1 MKAKA
6 ITHNILGAL
15 SNFLFL
21 FLTGILLLPYYFKFI
36 STSDYGIWLGG
47 ISFLS
52 LVSVFEANISLI
64 LTQQL
69 GSQWVNNKIEEFSK
83 YFSAA
88 IIFGFLVSIVII
100 VVTYLLKNTL
110 TNWVSQSGATSK
122 LFSDSFFLYAIALAL
137 TIISGY
143 LNSVSQVFLKTFWPP
158 VFTLMSAILGI
169 AYTLWFIPQQG
180 IVALAGGN
188 LVKAVTY
195 TILDAIYVTIIL
207 KKHNIPFYFEIKYL
221 GRLMKNIGL
230 PFISKVG
237 MTLAM
242 SIQNF
247 IVATTISSSATTIF
261 EITKKLPSLSVM
273 IINMIAVST
282 FTSFSLFYS
291 ENDNKDVVHDYTKY
305 YFSLIRMMLVYALLI
320 IFLIGKDFISIW
332 VGLDKFGGNYLLALI
347 CLTLLCDQLRMILSQ
362 QYYAIGKFNL
372 TSITDSIFAV
382 SFLVFA
388 LIIMPIIGLEGIVI
402 SGIGANIIYF
412 ISCSVLEKRFQTDMV
427 QYIITKNLLV
437 DLLIVFLIAGSAMFL
452 LSQYTNN
459 FFVLIITIVI
469 GIVLMT
475 MFYYKR
481 EVILLKF
488 IFSKFVKFS
497 KNK

>member
-1 MKAKA
+1 MKTKA
-6 ITHNILGAL
+6 ITHNILGSL
-15 SNFLFL
+15 SNFVFL

-36 STSDYGIWLGG
+36 STSEYGIWLGG

-69 GSQWVNNKIEEFSK
+69 GNKWVNKKLDEFSK

-88 IIFGFLVSIVII
+88 IIFGLLVSIV
-100 VVTYLLKNTL
+100 VVFVTYFFKDML
-110 TNWVSQSGATSK
+110 THWVTPSGAVNKSY
-122 LFSDSFFLYAIALAL
+122 SQSFFLYSIALSL

-143 LNSVSQVFLKTFWPP
+143 LNSIPQVFLKTFWPP
-158 VFTLMSAILGI
+158 IFNLISSVFGI
-169 AYTLWFIPQQG
+169 VYTLWAIPHQG
-180 IVALAGGN
+180 ILALASGN
-188 LVKAVTY
+188 LVKTLIY
-195 TILDAIYVTIIL
+195 TILDFFYVLIIL
-207 KKHNIPFYFEIKYL
+207 KKEQIPFCVDVHYL
-221 GRLMKNIGL
+221 FMLIKNIGL

-261 EITKKLPSLSVM
+261 EITKKLPSLTVM

-291 ENDNKDVVHDYTKY
+291 ESDNKGFVHDYTKH
-305 YFSLIRMMLVYALLI
+305 YFSLIRMMLVFTLLI
-320 IFLIGKDFISIW
+320 IFLIGQDFISIW
-332 VGLDKFGGNYLLALI
+332 VGLDKFGGNYLLSLI
-347 CLTLLCDQLRMILSQ
+347 CLTVFSDQLRMILSQ

-372 TSITDSIFAV
+372 TSITDSVFAV

-402 SGIGANIIYF
+402 AGIGANLIYF
-412 ISCSVLEKRFQTDMV
+412 ISCAILEKRFHTDMV
-427 QYIITKNLLV
+427 QYIITKNLLL
-437 DLLIVFLIAGSAMFL
+437 DLSVVFLISGSAIL
-452 LSQYTNN
+452 ILNQYRNS
-459 FFVLIITIVI
+459 FFVLIITIALAAL
-469 GIVLMT
+469 LMA

-481 EVILLKF
+481 EVVLLKF
-488 IFSKFVKFS
+488 IISKFVRFPK
-497 KNK
+497 K